1 MPDTDPSNPVRY
13 TRFGGIF
20 GVHGL
25 RALTRRTYRSSM
37 VWWLMRVVEG
47 MVIGGGLVVIG
58 VLIVMI
64 NNLLGGAACFGQGA
78 VGMILLG
85 IFVLLWFMA
94 APFSQ
99 RWIVG
104 VPDGWYYLVEDG
116 NGAVVEFLSAGRWI
130 VPWSWRA
137 VVRPYAN
144 FQVLESR
151 PVIEDALQS
160 DYLPVTVEAV
170 VTVVFDPTQADPS
183 GFDDLGAMATR
194 DAFKQLIARQSE
206 EAVLGYLAMLAP
218 TQGRSLSSQA
228 TLEDVIRQHVGRLDV
243 LGLFVPAS
251 QPPAVTIRLAPAL
264 REAFFE
270 VWADLGYDRYEMPT
284 RLDLPAIERAL
295 DLPPH
300 EAYQLVYLMQ
310 RGTRASRTTSQVAR
324 WQEGAPRPQRAT
336 PAEPAPPSPSDRVAQ
351 TMQHDVLR
359 DTLEH
364 DAVSDTL
371 EHSARQLLDAA
382 ALDANAPPEEAER
395 SIRRDADQAPDPF
408 DLRRERKAK
417 RRASRRLE

>member
-1 MPDTDPSNPVRY
+1 MSETGPNNPVRY

-37 VWWLMRVVEG
+37 VWWLVRVVDG
-47 MVIGGGLVVIG
+47 LIVGGGLVLIG
-58 VLIVMI
+58 VIIVVV
-64 NNLLGGAACFGQGA
+64 NNMLNGAACFGQGA
-78 VGMILLG
+78 VGAILLG

-99 RWIVG
+99 RWVVG

-116 NGAVVEFLSAGRWI
+116 AGEVVEFLGPGRWI

-144 FQVLESR
+144 FQVIESR

-160 DYLPVTVEAV
+160 DFLPVTIEAT
-170 VTVVFDPTQADPS
+170 VTVVFDPTQADP
-183 GFDDLGAMATR
+183 GAYDDLGAMATR
-194 DAFKQLIARQSE
+194 DAFQQLLARQTD
-206 EAVLGYLAMLAP
+206 EAVRGYLALLTP

-228 TLEDVIRQHVGRLDV
+228 TLEDVIRQHVARLDI

-251 QPPAVTIRLAPAL
+251 QPPAVTIRLVPAL

-270 VWADLGYDRYEMPT
+270 VWENLGYSRYEMPT
-284 RLDLPAIERAL
+284 RLDLSAIERAL

-300 EAYQLVYLMQ
+300 EAYQLIYLMQ

-324 WQEGAPRPQRAT
+324 WQENAPKAAQNA
-336 PAEPAPPSPSDRVAQ
+336 PAPSPADWAAQ
-351 TMQHDVLR
+351 TMSHDVIR

-364 DAVSDTL
+364 AVVPPADENPPIESPVPA
-371 EHSARQLLDAA
+371 EE
-382 ALDANAPPEEAER
+382 PEEEVR
-395 SIRRDADQAPDPF
+395 QIRRGPNQAPDPF

-417 RRASRRLE
+417 RRASKRLD